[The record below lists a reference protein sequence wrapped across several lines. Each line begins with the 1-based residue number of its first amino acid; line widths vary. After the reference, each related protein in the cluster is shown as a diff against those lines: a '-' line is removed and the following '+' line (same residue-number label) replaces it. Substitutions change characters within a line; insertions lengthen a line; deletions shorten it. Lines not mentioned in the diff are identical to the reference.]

1 MDLDIQSINYQTLNK
16 NLNSFRTPLRTLLC
30 TCDHYLLF
38 WQCICYQIKFVCLIT
53 TFTWLSKWAKN
64 NNDQKCLSIIHLA
77 YIRYL
82 MFRSKYFENMFFSCN
97 LIDKERD
104 NGIKLRHYLKST
116 DRTNFQNSKVRTSRV
131 TIFPVQEIFDG
142 FWVDVLFWT
151 QNDMFFVTQRILKI
165 PIFPSNF

>member
-1 MDLDIQSINYQTLNK
+1 
-16 NLNSFRTPLRTLLC
+16 
-30 TCDHYLLF
+30 
-38 WQCICYQIKFVCLIT
+38 
-53 TFTWLSKWAKN
+53 
-64 NNDQKCLSIIHLA
+64 
-77 YIRYL
+77 

-142 FWVDVLFWT
+142 F
-151 QNDMFFVTQRILKI
+151 
-165 PIFPSNF
+165 